1 MWLDW
6 KSGVMMFA
14 TLLENVPVFFLLMPY
29 EAIFLVDNGYVPNKC
44 DQYHK

>member
-6 KSGVMMFA
+6 TSGVMMFA

-29 EAIFLVDNGYVPNKC
+29 EAIILVDNDSVSNNS
-44 DQYHK
+44 